1 MPSFKYLCRD
11 LDDYFCKLR
20 ADGMLS
26 PASSC
31 TAQPRLPTQRD
42 LDIQTAY
49 VEIEE
54 FLRPTMPKDF
64 AGSLHITG
72 GLNTSSPDPL

>member
-1 MPSFKYLCRD
+1 MPNFKYLCRD

-31 TAQPRLPTQRD
+31 TSPPRLPTQRD
-42 LDIQTAY
+42 LDIQDAY

-54 FLRPTMPKDF
+54 FLHPKGMMPKDF

-72 GLNTSSPDPL
+72 NREE